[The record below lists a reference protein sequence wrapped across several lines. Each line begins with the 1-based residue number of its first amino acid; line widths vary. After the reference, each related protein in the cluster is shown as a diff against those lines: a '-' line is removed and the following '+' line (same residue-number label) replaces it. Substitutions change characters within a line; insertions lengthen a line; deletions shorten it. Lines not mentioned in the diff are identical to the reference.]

1 MFRENFSIIHFWKD
15 EAVDLNPKLCFKKLN
30 KRLVIFMNL
39 SEVKLI
45 LEHAQGHL
53 YFERQD
59 MQRAGS
65 TAWRFFNLNRVRNA
79 INEIERTGLFRDHVI
94 GLLSS
99 DILTSAGD
107 TTVIEPTNARNTEE
121 LISQLRVLVGQF
133 LIAIKPIVPEVEPNS
148 LVITIPNVSDFDDLS
163 QISHTLQKAIGQVVI
178 NNEIQGKVEIT
189 SVENGSI
196 IFVVDLG
203 SIQALS
209 LIGSLVTIALGIH
222 YRILSTRA
230 LEAKAKI
237 ANVNNERHK
246 KLVEQEQE
254 FIELYAEIELDQ
266 IRRQYAANQDGDY
279 AGRLKNSILL
289 FRELQDKGAEI
300 KPAIKAP
307 EEVKKSFPTKA
318 LIESVGQITHLLE
331 NQKLLKSEGDG
342 SSSLDFIDSDV
353 KYNKTDGTEVA

>member
-1 MFRENFSIIHFWKD
+1 
-15 EAVDLNPKLCFKKLN
+15 
-30 KRLVIFMNL
+30 MNL
-39 SEVKLI
+39 SEVKLV
-45 LEHAQGHL
+45 LENAHGQL

-107 TTVIEPTNARNTEE
+107 STVIEPGNARNTEE
-121 LISQLRVLVGQF
+121 LLNQLKVLVAQF

-148 LVITIPNVSDFDDLS
+148 LVITIPNVSDFDNLS
-163 QISHTLQKAIGQVVI
+163 KISHSLQKAIGQVVI

-196 IFVVDLG
+196 IFVVDVG
-203 SIQALS
+203 SLQALS
-209 LIGSLVTIALGIH
+209 LIGSLVTVALSIH
-222 YRILSTRA
+222 YRVLSTRA
-230 LEAKAKI
+230 LEAKAKV
-237 ANVNNERHK
+237 ANVNSERHK
-246 KLVEQEQE
+246 RLVEREQE

-289 FRELQDKGAEI
+289 FRELQDKGTEI

-307 EEVKKSFPTKA
+307 EKIKDSFPTKA

-331 NQKLLKSEGDG
+331 NQKLITSEDDG
-342 SSSLDFIDSDV
+342 SSSLELIDSEV
-353 KYNKTDGTEVA
+353 KGNETDGAEIA